1 MRNKII
7 KISTICIFFILFIL
21 GVTTLPFVRKALAS
35 GEGVYVASVNGTEYE
50 TLGAAIGAAEN
61 GQTVLITE
69 SHTVT
74 VETSDDAFVISEKEI
89 SIDLNG
95 CTVTFHVNVGLTALF
110 TTQNSGHLT
119 LFDGSDAQNG
129 TFDVV
134 VAEGVEC
141 GNFVRC
147 NAGCSIIFYSGNY
160 RHNTSTSGSGMVDTR
175 VDTVRGGKEG
185 VYVYG
190 GSFYLGNVGT
200 LSNGS
205 PWIFN
210 GSSQNTKSVYVEG
223 GTFNA
228 DVFHQYY
235 PFEVDVPN
243 TIALRHNADGTYT
256 VVPAVCYVNEAHESG
271 RWYINEIGYE
281 TYKEGF
287 AIVDAEKYQVTDG
300 YGTTLTVLEDCASLQ
315 DGLEIP
321 QDRAMIVAFQK
332 DFTIEEGFVIS
343 GNTEL
348 QINGDLYVNADVT
361 IPDGAVINVVGNVFV
376 AEEAQ
381 MTVSS
386 LAQVNLLPSATEDLS
401 IESDG
406 SALSVYGTLV
416 NDGTVTLLESGA
428 SVRAYGRVVNNGSM
442 GTTEEFQGTVSIYE
456 VAKIDATSDGIDYHE
471 GTYEQSQTATTPY
484 VDPPSSVYTE
494 DETTFYPL
502 TVTNPTVM
510 LTGENKDPQL
520 YETVQEAYEN
530 AQDGDTVT
538 LLESVACEGL
548 VIDKDIT
555 INFNGKTYTV
565 TRCVGSSGTET
576 NGLQILKGNQVVL
589 KNGTLEAGTV
599 TEGKAVKTLVQ
610 NYADL
615 TVEDMILDGTGSA
628 EMRYVLSNN
637 SGNVSL
643 TGETSITAPSGAV
656 AFDVYDYSSA
666 GYAAPTVN
674 VDTTGV
680 ITGDVEISQTI
691 EDNLVVSNGKFTFD
705 VDVYCEVGYHAL
717 KSGEVYVVA
726 EHTLQKTNES
736 SPDCTQAGN
745 STYWTCTECGKHFS
759 DEQSVNEIEE
769 NAWVIPALGHAEVP
783 HAAQPATCTDIGW
796 EAYETCSRCSYSTY
810 EEIPALGHAEVPHAA
825 QPATCTDIGW
835 DAYETC
841 SRCSY
846 STYEEISALGHAEVP
861 HAAQPATCTD
871 VGWEAYETCSRC
883 SYSTY
888 VEIPALGHAE
898 VPHAAQPATCTD
910 VGWEAYETCSRCSY
924 STYEEIPAL
933 GHDYSNGCDTD
944 CNVCGGVRTVPAHAS
959 ADGDGKCDTCD
970 EKFTISNMEIAL
982 IVVAGIAVVAGIVIV
997 IVIWRKKKP
1006 HNPKRKAVP
1015 PPVKLQN
1022 NVLAEEEISVAEAQV
1037 KAVEEHVTVE
1047 KQKTDSI
1054 AETESVEAQKAP
1066 AIESELAEE
1075 YTVPVA
1081 EAVETETAE
1090 EYTVPVAE
1098 AAEAETAEERAEMV
1112 GLGQL
1117 VVARYARS
1125 FLAKL
1130 IQAPEQTKQYY
1141 SKLKNA
1147 LLSFRRVKSRV
1158 SWSFDSINFG
1168 REKLAKFVVRGKT
1181 LNVYFALDPKE
1192 IQSGALES
1200 IESGKFKGFA
1210 RCKITSARRLKEAMG
1225 MVSDLE
1231 KKFGL
1236 TPIDRPE
1243 QDYVFPYEET
1253 GALVKKGLIKELF
1266 TKEKYDALLSMRE
1279 KAALEIDQKHRDF
1292 VSAKEV
1298 NAILSDEV
1306 AKTVIEEVK
1315 SEERRKGKKAI
1326 INVDTLSDYFEA
1338 NDVVTLETLR
1348 EKGLI
1353 DSSVVS
1359 VKVLARGALNKPLT
1373 VSLQNYSLE
1382 AVKMIVL
1389 TGGKVRKVSK

>member
-89 SIDLNG
+89 LIDLNG

-141 GNFVRC
+141 GNLVRC
-147 NAGCSIIFYSGNY
+147 NAGCSITFYSGNY
-160 RHNTSTSGSGMVDTR
+160 RHNTSTNGSGMVDTR

-210 GSSQNTKSVYVEG
+210 GSSQNTKSVYVES

-243 TIALRHNADGTYT
+243 TVALRHNADGTYT

-456 VAKIDATSDGIDYHE
+456 VAKIDATSDGIDYRE

-538 LLESVACEGL
+538 LLESVACGGL

-555 INFNGKTYTV
+555 INFNRKTYTV

-610 NYADL
+610 NYANL

-783 HAAQPATCTDIGW
+783 HAAQPATCTD
-796 EAYETCSRCSYSTY
+796 
-810 EEIPALGHAEVPHAA
+810 
-825 QPATCTDIGW
+825 
-835 DAYETC
+835 
-841 SRCSY
+841 
-846 STYEEISALGHAEVP
+846 
-861 HAAQPATCTD
+861 

-888 VEIPALGHAE
+888 I
-898 VPHAAQPATCTD
+898 
-910 VGWEAYETCSRCSY
+910 
-924 STYEEIPAL
+924 EIPAL

-1075 YTVPVA
+1075 YTVPVV

-1090 EYTVPVAE
+1090 E
-1098 AAEAETAEERAEMV
+1098 RAEIV

-1298 NAILSDEV
+1298 NTILSDEV
-1306 AKTVIEEVK
+1306 AKSVIEEVK

-1389 TGGKVRKVSK
+1389 TGGKVIKVSK

>member
-1 MRNKII
+1 M
-7 KISTICIFFILFIL
+7 
-21 GVTTLPFVRKALAS
+21 RKALAS

>member
-110 TTQNSGHLT
+110 TTQNSWHLT

-134 VAEGVEC
+134 VAEGISC

-160 RHNTSTSGSGMVDTR
+160 RHNTSTNGSGMVDTR

-200 LSNGS
+200 RDNGS

-381 MTVSS
+381 MAVSS

-456 VAKIDATSDGIDYHE
+456 VAKIDATSDGIDYRE

-565 TRCVGSSGTET
+565 NRCVGSSGTET

-628 EMRYVLSNN
+628 EMRYILSNN

-674 VDTTGV
+674 IDTTGV

-745 STYWTCTECGKHFS
+745 STYWICTECGKHFS

-810 EEIPALGHAEVPHAA
+810 VEIPALGHAEVPHAA

-846 STYEEISALGHAEVP
+846 STYEEI
-861 HAAQPATCTD
+861 
-871 VGWEAYETCSRC
+871 
-883 SYSTY
+883 
-888 VEIPALGHAE
+888 PALGHAE

-910 VGWEAYETCSRCSY
+910 IGWDAYETCSRCSY

-1253 GALVKKGLIKELF
+1253 EALVKKGLIKELF
-1266 TKEKYDALLSMRE
+1266 TKEKYDALLSMCE

-1306 AKTVIEEVK
+1306 AKSVIEEVK

-1389 TGGKVRKVSK
+1389 TGGKVKKVSK

>member
-1 MRNKII
+1 M
-7 KISTICIFFILFIL
+7 
-21 GVTTLPFVRKALAS
+21 
-35 GEGVYVASVNGTEYE
+35 
-50 TLGAAIGAAEN
+50 
-61 GQTVLITE
+61 
-69 SHTVT
+69 
-74 VETSDDAFVISEKEI
+74 
-89 SIDLNG
+89 
-95 CTVTFHVNVGLTALF
+95 
-110 TTQNSGHLT
+110 
-119 LFDGSDAQNG
+119 
-129 TFDVV
+129 
-134 VAEGVEC
+134 
-141 GNFVRC
+141 
-147 NAGCSIIFYSGNY
+147 
-160 RHNTSTSGSGMVDTR
+160 
-175 VDTVRGGKEG
+175 
-185 VYVYG
+185 
-190 GSFYLGNVGT
+190 
-200 LSNGS
+200 
-205 PWIFN
+205 
-210 GSSQNTKSVYVEG
+210 
-223 GTFNA
+223 
-228 DVFHQYY
+228 
-235 PFEVDVPN
+235 
-243 TIALRHNADGTYT
+243 
-256 VVPAVCYVNEAHESG
+256 
-271 RWYINEIGYE
+271 
-281 TYKEGF
+281 
-287 AIVDAEKYQVTDG
+287 
-300 YGTTLTVLEDCASLQ
+300 
-315 DGLEIP
+315 
-321 QDRAMIVAFQK
+321 
-332 DFTIEEGFVIS
+332 
-343 GNTEL
+343 
-348 QINGDLYVNADVT
+348 
-361 IPDGAVINVVGNVFV
+361 
-376 AEEAQ
+376 
-381 MTVSS
+381 
-386 LAQVNLLPSATEDLS
+386 
-401 IESDG
+401 
-406 SALSVYGTLV
+406 
-416 NDGTVTLLESGA
+416 
-428 SVRAYGRVVNNGSM
+428 
-442 GTTEEFQGTVSIYE
+442 
-456 VAKIDATSDGIDYHE
+456 
-471 GTYEQSQTATTPY
+471 
-484 VDPPSSVYTE
+484 
-494 DETTFYPL
+494 
-502 TVTNPTVM
+502 
-510 LTGENKDPQL
+510 
-520 YETVQEAYEN
+520 
-530 AQDGDTVT
+530 
-538 LLESVACEGL
+538 
-548 VIDKDIT
+548 
-555 INFNGKTYTV
+555 
-565 TRCVGSSGTET
+565 
-576 NGLQILKGNQVVL
+576 
-589 KNGTLEAGTV
+589 
-599 TEGKAVKTLVQ
+599 
-610 NYADL
+610 
-615 TVEDMILDGTGSA
+615 
-628 EMRYVLSNN
+628 
-637 SGNVSL
+637 
-643 TGETSITAPSGAV
+643 
-656 AFDVYDYSSA
+656 
-666 GYAAPTVN
+666 
-674 VDTTGV
+674 
-680 ITGDVEISQTI
+680 
-691 EDNLVVSNGKFTFD
+691 
-705 VDVYCEVGYHAL
+705 
-717 KSGEVYVVA
+717 
-726 EHTLQKTNES
+726 
-736 SPDCTQAGN
+736 
-745 STYWTCTECGKHFS
+745 
-759 DEQSVNEIEE
+759 
-769 NAWVIPALGHAEVP
+769 P
-783 HAAQPATCTDIGW
+783 HAAQPATCTDVGW
-796 EAYETCSRCSYSTY
+796 DAYETCSRCSYSTY
-810 EEIPALGHAEVPHAA
+810 VEIPALGHAEVPHAA

-846 STYEEISALGHAEVP
+846 STYEEI
-861 HAAQPATCTD
+861 
-871 VGWEAYETCSRC
+871 
-883 SYSTY
+883 
-888 VEIPALGHAE
+888 PALGHAE

-910 VGWEAYETCSRCSY
+910 IGWDAYETCSRCSY

-1253 GALVKKGLIKELF
+1253 EALVKKGLIKELF
-1266 TKEKYDALLSMRE
+1266 TKEKYDALLSMCE

-1306 AKTVIEEVK
+1306 AKSVIEEVK

-1389 TGGKVRKVSK
+1389 TGGKVKKVSK